1 MKGPIVFFDVETTGI
16 DTTKDELT
24 QLAAVALD
32 VANKKILSSFEVKF
46 QLTIEGLERVLKA
59 KDESI
64 GSITYDVELWN
75 KTAVR
80 PLVAI
85 NKFITWLKQYTWVK
99 LKSPRTGNDYY
110 VAMLAGHNVIGFDR
124 EFLIRYGKEHK
135 VFIPMDFRML
145 DTMPIYLEHKLDR
158 QESIQNMR
166 LENFIEDMGVKFDG
180 QAHDALVDATANAL
194 AYAELCER
202 RDL

>member
-32 VANKKILSSFEVKF
+32 VANKRILSSFEVKF
-46 QLTIEGLERVLKA
+46 QLTDEGLARVLKA
-59 KDESI
+59 QEES
-64 GSITYDVELWN
+64 GGKLTYNDELWK
-75 KTAVR
+75 KTAVK

-85 NKFITWLKQYTWVK
+85 NKFVSWLKQYTWVK
-99 LKSPRTGNDYY
+99 LQSQRTGNDYY

-124 EFLIRYGKEHK
+124 EFLIRYGKDYK

-145 DTMPIYLEHKLDR
+145 DTMPIYLEYKLER
-158 QESIQNMR
+158 QLSIQNMR
-166 LENFIEDMGVKFDG
+166 LENFVEDMGIAFDG